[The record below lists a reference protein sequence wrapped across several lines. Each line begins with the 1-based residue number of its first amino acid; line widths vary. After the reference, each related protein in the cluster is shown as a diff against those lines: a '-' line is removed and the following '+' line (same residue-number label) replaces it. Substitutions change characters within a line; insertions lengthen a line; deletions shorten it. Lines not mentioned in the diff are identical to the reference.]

1 MSEAKNERT
10 GLEPIATNSAAK
22 LLEEKDRR
30 IATLEA
36 SLHIQLGYKEAFLA
50 AHTAL
55 VNELNLEISRL
66 SHCLEDMRSAL
77 SVSTL
82 SRSTVVEHLAIP
94 RYLLN

>member
-1 MSEAKNERT
+1 MSEAKSKRAIQET
-10 GLEPIATNSAAK
+10 VAAK

-36 SLHIQLGYKEAFLA
+36 SLHIQLGYKEAFLE

-55 VNELNLEISRL
+55 INELNLEISRL
-66 SHCLEDMRSAL
+66 SNRLEDMRSAL
-77 SVSTL
+77 VVSTL
-82 SRSTVVEHLAIP
+82 SRNSATESLMAS